1 MSLTKNL
8 DMLDDNIKNN
18 KYVNTLERP
27 KKPEGYKKDN
37 YVYDE
42 NKSVKWNRDH
52 QKELADKYINDFN
65 LYRSKSLDL
74 EKQFMN
80 DLKSAISI
88 QFDLTSKNAE
98 LLANI
103 AYEESHSD
111 GLNSIVVT
119 ARDLGE
125 LANLII
131 KNQINGDD

>member
-42 NKSVKWNRDH
+42 NKSVKWNKEH
-52 QKELADKYINDFN
+52 QKELTDKYIKDFN
-65 LYRSKSLDL
+65 MYHLKSVDL
-74 EKQFMN
+74 EKQFIN
-80 DLKSAISI
+80 DLKFAILN
-88 QFDLTSKNAE
+88 QYNLTLANAE

-103 AYEESHSD
+103 AYEESHSE
-111 GLNSIVVT
+111 GLNAIVTT
-119 ARDLGE
+119 AKDLGS
-125 LANLII
+125 LATLILENEI
-131 KNQINGDD
+131 KGDD

>member
-1 MSLTKNL
+1 MSLTKSL
-8 DMLDDNIKNN
+8 DMLDDNISNN
-18 KYVNTLERP
+18 KYTNFSNRP
-27 KKPEGYKKDN
+27 EKPEGYKKDN

-52 QKELADKYINDFN
+52 QKELTDKYINDLN
-65 LYRSKSLDL
+65 LYRSRLSYL
-74 EKQFMN
+74 EKLFMK

-88 QFDLTSKNAE
+88 QFDLTPKNAE

-103 AYEESHSD
+103 AYEESHSE
-111 GLNSIVVT
+111 GLSSIVTT

-131 KNQINGDD
+131 KNQVNGDD

>member
-1 MSLTKNL
+1 MSLIKSL
-8 DMLDDNIKNN
+8 DMLNDNIKNN
-18 KYVNTLERP
+18 KYVNILERP

-52 QKELADKYINDFN
+52 QKELTDKYLNDFN
-65 LYRSKSLDL
+65 LYRSKSLYL

-88 QFDLTSKNAE
+88 QFDLTPKNAE

-111 GLNSIVVT
+111 GLNLIVTT

-125 LANLII
+125 LASLII

>member
-1 MSLTKNL
+1 
-8 DMLDDNIKNN
+8 
-18 KYVNTLERP
+18 
-27 KKPEGYKKDN
+27 
-37 YVYDE
+37 
-42 NKSVKWNRDH
+42 
-52 QKELADKYINDFN
+52 
-65 LYRSKSLDL
+65 
-74 EKQFMN
+74 MN